1 MNLVEKLLA
10 VDKEEFDKIEKKE
23 IVSRQLSRL
32 TGEEDTKI
40 IIQAIDGDLF
50 GSLSGSGLHNNG
62 DVDYEKLFSANA
74 KIAAAGIVEP
84 NEHGYK
90 RKSAENA
97 ERNPQPKHYRAS
109 ATILK
114 MGLPCSLNRFSCSV
128 STSPSTGLAAKS
140 SQVSKILNPASL

>member
-62 DVDYEKLFSANA
+62 DVDYIVITLLSLWSGGLF
-74 KIAAAGIVEP
+74 
-84 NEHGYK
+84 H
-90 RKSAENA
+90 
-97 ERNPQPKHYRAS
+97 
-109 ATILK
+109 
-114 MGLPCSLNRFSCSV
+114 
-128 STSPSTGLAAKS
+128 PSQNT
-140 SQVSKILNPASL
+140 